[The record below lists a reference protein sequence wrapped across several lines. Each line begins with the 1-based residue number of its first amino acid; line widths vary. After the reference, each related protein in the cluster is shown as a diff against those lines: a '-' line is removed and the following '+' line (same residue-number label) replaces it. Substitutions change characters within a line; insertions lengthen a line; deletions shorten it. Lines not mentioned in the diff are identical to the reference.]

1 MNSLENQVAIV
12 TGGAMGIGG
21 ATSRSLADSGAKV
34 LIADI
39 AIESAETNAR
49 AIRERGGTV
58 LVVEADVSKA
68 LSIKNMIDHAI
79 EEWGRLDIL
88 VNNAAIVMLAML
100 EETTNEM
107 WDRQMECML
116 GIGDNMT
123 GLILL
128 VEWISTEVM
137 VLPMQRISRWI
148 RPLWIQGT
156 SDATRSCGTK
166 RPIEVFRGTGG
177 RPWRRQTA
185 SILCHSMANVAR

>member
-88 VNNAAIVMLAML
+88 VNNAYNAPFGGNQNVVDTT
-100 EETTNEM
+100 EEQ
-107 WDRQMECML
+107 WDAGMA
-116 GIGDNMT
+116 
-123 GLILL
+123 LL
-128 VEWISTEVM
+128 VKAIFLGAKYAVPHM
-137 VLPMQRISRWI
+137 
-148 RPLWIQGT
+148 
-156 SDATRSCGTK
+156 
-166 RPIEVFRGTGG
+166 
-177 RPWRRQTA
+177 
-185 SILCHSMANVAR
+185 